1 MTYEQRLKN
10 IRTLRSE
17 LHEQLTTLDASSAP
31 TDVVLSELEAI
42 KHSLSE
48 LERKESLIR
57 WALSRVKQFSEGK
70 NIHPLDPSTLAA
82 RQDGEPLSF
91 G

>member
-1 MTYEQRLKN
+1 MTYLQHLQDIRALRCELYQQLK
-10 IRTLRSE
+10 
-17 LHEQLTTLDASSAP
+17 TLDASDKP
-31 TDVVLSELEAI
+31 TEVVVSELEAI

-48 LERKESLIR
+48 LDRKESLIR
-57 WALSRVKQFSEGK
+57 WAASRVKQFSQGK
-70 NIHPLDPSTLAA
+70 NIHPLDPSTLAT